1 MTTENLSLIEKIQNL
16 FKGKEKS
23 PDEDR
28 NISEIITS
36 KNYPLEVH
44 KIETIDGYILTI
56 YRIPS
61 SKNGITTDS
70 KKPPILFQH
79 GILDSSD
86 GFICNKEENC
96 LPFILANKGYD
107 IWLSNSRGN
116 KHSKEHKKYSVND
129 FEFWQ
134 FSLHEMGLYDL
145 PSIIEYIND
154 KNKSGERI
162 IYIGHSQG
170 TAMLFAALTSQ
181 CEYFKQYIKLFIAL
195 APIARITHMSSGILT
210 SLENLNAHKLF
221 KIIKM
226 YEILP
231 EDRFGMSSISS
242 FFNNKFSGLTN
253 FSLSLISDEKSNEN
267 NDPIQL
273 GVFLKHFPSGTSLK
287 ALIHFV
293 SIFKN
298 KEFVH
303 YDYGKEANMFI
314 YKQTEPLPYNLKNII
329 DFPIMLLGGVDD
341 MLSTPNDVNW
351 LNQQIQNNV
360 IYFNIFPNMGHASF
374 LIGKNVEWF
383 QVPLK
388 IIEEK
393 FKFSDNFK
401 NFNKGIK
408 KPVPQGIVD

>member
-1 MTTENLSLIEKIQNL
+1 MSSENMSFIERIQNV

-28 NISEIITS
+28 NMSEIITS
-36 KNYPLEVH
+36 KNYPVEIH
-44 KIETIDGYILTI
+44 KIETIDGYILTT

-61 SKNGITTDS
+61 SRKDIKTDS
-70 KKPPILFQH
+70 KKPPVLFQH

-86 GFICNKEENC
+86 GFISNKEERC

-107 IWLSNSRGN
+107 VWISNSRGN
-116 KHSKEHKKYSVND
+116 KHSKEHKKYSTND

-134 FSLHEMGLYDL
+134 FSLHDLGLYDL
-145 PSIIEYIND
+145 PSIIEYIMD

-162 IYIGHSQG
+162 IYFGHSQG
-170 TAMLFAALTSQ
+170 TAMLFAALCSQ

-231 EDRFGMSSISS
+231 EDKNSMTVSS

-253 FSLSLISDEKSNEN
+253 FSLSLVCDEKSSDD

-287 ALIHFV
+287 SLIHFI

-298 KEFVH
+298 KDFVH
-303 YDYGKEANMFI
+303 YDYGKEANMVI
-314 YKQTEPLPYNLKNII
+314 YNQKEPLPYNLKNII
-329 DFPIMLLGGVDD
+329 DFPIMLLGGEDD
-341 MLSTPNDVNW
+341 MLSTPNDLNW
-351 LNQQIQNNV
+351 LYQQIQNNV
-360 IYFNIFPNMGHASF
+360 IYFKIFPNMGHASF
-374 LIGKNVEWF
+374 LIGKSVDWF
-383 QVPLK
+383 NIPLN

-393 FKFSDNFK
+393 FKFSDNSES
-401 NFNKGIK
+401 FNKGIQ
-408 KPVPQGIVD
+408 KPVPWKNIY

>member
-1 MTTENLSLIEKIQNL
+1 M
-16 FKGKEKS
+16 
-23 PDEDR
+23 
-28 NISEIITS
+28 
-36 KNYPLEVH
+36 
-44 KIETIDGYILTI
+44 
-56 YRIPS
+56 
-61 SKNGITTDS
+61 
-70 KKPPILFQH
+70 
-79 GILDSSD
+79 
-86 GFICNKEENC
+86 
-96 LPFILANKGYD
+96 
-107 IWLSNSRGN
+107 
-116 KHSKEHKKYSVND
+116 
-129 FEFWQ
+129 
-134 FSLHEMGLYDL
+134 
-145 PSIIEYIND
+145 
-154 KNKSGERI
+154 
-162 IYIGHSQG
+162 
-170 TAMLFAALTSQ
+170 
-181 CEYFKQYIKLFIAL
+181 KLFIAL
-195 APIARITHMSSGILT
+195 APIARITHMGSGILT

-221 KIIKM
+221 KVIKM

-329 DFPIMLLGGVDD
+329 DFPIMLLGGEDD
-341 MLSTPNDVNW
+341 MLSTPNDVKW
-351 LNQQIQNNV
+351 LSEQIKNNV
-360 IYFNIFPNMGHASF
+360 IYYNTFPNMGHASF
-374 LIGKNVEWF
+374 LIGKSINWF
-383 QVPLK
+383 DTPLK

-401 NFNKGIK
+401 DFNKGIK
-408 KPVPQGIVD
+408 KPVPKGIFD